1 VGRTVSFTPH
11 GLIVDMDGVL
21 YRGNRPL
28 PGLRDFF
35 AALCCRPFRLVT
47 NNSLVSPQDCSR
59 KLAAMGVAVAPSAIL
74 TVSEATGRYLA
85 AQYPAGSRCQ
95 VLGSTALRAA
105 VAAAGLVLVS
115 AAAEVVVA
123 GLDTG
128 LSYPALAEAVRALAA
143 GAGLVATSLDPVL
156 LTEDGP
162 APGAGAVVAALR
174 ACVPTAPVCVGKP
187 SPAMFSQAVSQLALP
202 AADVLVVGDSLA
214 SDIAGG
220 RSVGARTALLL
231 TGLSSRADV
240 RQPDRPDL
248 VMDGLPELSAFLRG
262 AWQRGGVR

>member
-1 VGRTVSFTPH
+1 VTFIPR

-28 PGLRDFF
+28 PGLGEFF
-35 AALCCRPFRLVT
+35 AALGCRPFLLVT
-47 NNSLVSPQDCSR
+47 NNSLVSAQDCSR
-59 KLAAMGVAVAPSAIL
+59 KLAAMGVAVPPSAIL
-74 TVSEATGRYLA
+74 TVSDATGRYLA
-85 AQYPAGSRCQ
+85 ARYPAGSRCQ

-115 AAAEVVVA
+115 AAADVVVT

-143 GAGLVATSLDPVL
+143 GAGFVATSFDPVL
-156 LTEDGP
+156 LTEDGV

-174 ACVPTAPVCVGKP
+174 ACVPAIPVCVGKP
-187 SPAMFSQAVSQLALP
+187 SPAMFDQAASQLGLP
-202 AADVLVVGDSLA
+202 ARDVLVVGDSLA

-220 RSVGARTALLL
+220 RAAGARTALLL
-231 TGLSSRADV
+231 TGVSGQADV
-240 RQPDRPDL
+240 CSPHRPDL
-248 VMDGLPELSAFLRG
+248 VMDGLPELSAFLHTG
-262 AWQRGGVR
+262 WQPGGIR